1 MAHHGNTAP
10 APLSIHGFPEV
21 NDADYRK
28 LTSKALTRVSF
39 IHYKKISKKIY
50 FILYITIYQYTSYDE
65 YSYNIS
71 FLL

>member
-39 IHYKKISKKIY
+39 IHYKKISKKNILYSIYYDLTIY
-50 FILYITIYQYTSYDE
+50 FIR
-65 YSYNIS
+65 
-71 FLL
+71 